1 METINVN
8 GIDIAYT
15 RQGQGT
21 PLVLIHGYPLDH
33 SIWDEVV
40 PLLSPTFDLILPD
53 LRGFGASASSDE
65 SATLADFAAD
75 IARLLDS
82 LNIQQAA
89 LAGHSMGGYV
99 ALAFARAYPTR
110 VRGLGLVSS
119 QVLADTPEGKEGRYK
134 TATNVA
140 EKGVGVVA
148 EAMTPKL
155 SADGRIQAIVRALIQ
170 KQTPAGIIGALK
182 AMAERAD
189 STDLLSAM
197 QFPVVLIHGEADA
210 LIPIERAR
218 AVESA
223 LLQSRLFALKNVGHL
238 PMMESPQETAEALKH
253 LA

>member
-1 METINVN
+1 MQL
-8 GIDIAYT
+8 AYT

-21 PLVLIHGYPLDH
+21 LLVLIHGYPLDH
-33 SIWDEVV
+33 TIWDDVV

-53 LRGFGASASSDE
+53 LRGFGASASSDQP
-65 SATLADFAAD
+65 ATLADFAAD

-134 TATNVA
+134 TAASVA
-140 EKGVGVVA
+140 EIGVGVVA

-155 SADGRIQAIVRALIQ
+155 SADARVQSIVRALIQ

-223 LLQSRLFALKNVGHL
+223 LLQSRMFALKNVGHL

>member
-1 METINVN
+1 MEL
-8 GIDIAYT
+8 AYT

-33 SIWDEVV
+33 TIWDDVV
-40 PLLSPTFDLILPD
+40 PLLSGTFDLVLPD
-53 LRGFGASASSDE
+53 LRGFGASAASDRP
-65 SATLADFAAD
+65 ATMADFAAD
-75 IARLLDS
+75 IADLLDR
-82 LNIQQAA
+82 LRIPQAA

-110 VRGLGLVSS
+110 VRGLGLVAS
-119 QVLADTPEGKEGRYK
+119 QVLADTPEGRDGRYK
-134 TATNVA
+134 TAASVA
-140 EKGVGVVA
+140 EKGVGIVA
-148 EAMTPKL
+148 EAMTSKL
-155 SADGRIQAIVRALIQ
+155 SADARVQTIVRGLVG
-170 KQTPAGIIGALK
+170 KQTPAGVIGALK

-189 STDLLSAM
+189 STDLLSMM

-218 AVESA
+218 AVEAA
-223 LLQSRLFALKNVGHL
+223 LLQSRMFALKGVGHM